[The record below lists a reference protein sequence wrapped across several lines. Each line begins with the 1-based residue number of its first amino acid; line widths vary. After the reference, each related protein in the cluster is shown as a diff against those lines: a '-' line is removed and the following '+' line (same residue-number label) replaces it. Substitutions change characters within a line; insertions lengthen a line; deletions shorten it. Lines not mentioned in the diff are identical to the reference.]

1 VGDQVSEQAG
11 AVAGADSS
19 PRSDLP
25 PPGLS
30 SSGLSTTT
38 TDVLLFSRVQQGDRR
53 AFQELFRRHQRAVYW
68 AAFSVLRSRPDSE
81 EALQDAFLTL
91 WNKRLG
97 VDLVGESVLP
107 WLVTTARYLALNR
120 RRSET
125 RRPRDS
131 LDDRADLADPAPSP
145 ESAAIADEARRHIQD
160 IMAALPE
167 VDRRIFD
174 LCLMDDLSYEQAAQR
189 LGITHATLRNRLSR
203 LKGRLRA
210 ELTLLK
216 GEPHHAAQ

>member
-11 AVAGADSS
+11 TVADSEPS
-19 PRSDLP
+19 PHSDLP
-25 PPGLS
+25 APGTS
-30 SSGLSTTT
+30 SSRS
-38 TDVLLFSRVQQGDRR
+38 DVILFARVQHGDRR

-107 WLVTTARYLALNR
+107 WLVTTARYVALNR
-120 RRSET
+120 RRAEI

-131 LDDRADLADPAPSP
+131 LDDRAELADPAPSP
-145 ESAAIADEARRHIQD
+145 ESAAIADEARRHIQE

-167 VDRRIFD
+167 VDRRILE
-174 LCLMDDLSYEQAAQR
+174 LCLLDDLSYGQAAHR

-203 LKGRLRA
+203 LKVRLRA